1 MINIK
6 KVKPMF
12 NAIITTMN
20 RYEDDDSS
28 DTLIKN
34 TSGSLKEYQTVV
46 AIGGSVRDIK
56 VGDVVQ
62 IDPSRYAQKQH
73 REDSLK
79 NGIVSDNPVMSYNF
93 KTILIDGEQCLLL
106 YDSDISYIIEEYEEV
121 EESSTADK
129 ELELDFPT
137 TKLN

>member
-20 RYEDDDSS
+20 RYEDDDDS

-46 AIGGSVRDIK
+46 AVGGSVRDIK
-56 VGDVVQ
+56 VGDIVQ

-73 REDSLK
+73 KEDSLK

-121 EESSTADK
+121 NEPCTTSQ
-129 ELELDFPT
+129 ELELDFPN

>member
-20 RYEDDDSS
+20 RYEDDDDS

-46 AIGGSVRDIK
+46 AVGGSVRDIK

-73 REDSLK
+73 KEDSLK

-93 KTILIDGEQCLLL
+93 KTVLIDGEQYLLL

-121 EESSTADK
+121 NEPSTTSQ
-129 ELELDFPT
+129 ELELDFPA

>member
-20 RYEDDDSS
+20 RYEDDDDS

-46 AIGGSVRDIK
+46 AVGGSVRDIK

-73 REDSLK
+73 KEDSLK

-93 KTILIDGEQCLLL
+93 KTVLIDGEQCLLL

-121 EESSTADK
+121 NESSTTSQ
-129 ELELDFPT
+129 ELELDFPA

>member
-56 VGDVVQ
+56 VGEVVQ
-62 IDPSRYAQKQH
+62 IDPSRSAQKQH

-93 KTILIDGEQCLLL
+93 KTIIIDGEQCLLL

>member
-46 AIGGSVRDIK
+46 AVGGSVRDIK

-79 NGIVSDNPVMSYNF
+79 NGIVSDNPIMSYNF
-93 KTILIDGEQCLLL
+93 KTILIDGEECLLL

-121 EESSTADK
+121 EESSAANK

-137 TKLN
+137 TQLN

>member
-12 NAIITTMN
+12 NAIITTLN

-46 AIGGSVRDIK
+46 AVGGSVRDIK

>member
-20 RYEDDDSS
+20 RYEDDDDS

-46 AIGGSVRDIK
+46 AVGDSVRDIK

-73 REDSLK
+73 KEDSLK

-121 EESSTADK
+121 NESSTTNK

-137 TKLN
+137 AKLN

>member
-20 RYEDDDSS
+20 RYEDDDDS

-46 AIGGSVRDIK
+46 AVGGSVRDIK

-73 REDSLK
+73 KEDSLK

-93 KTILIDGEQCLLL
+93 KTVLIDGEQCLLL

-121 EESSTADK
+121 NEPSTTSQ
-129 ELELDFPT
+129 ELELDFPA

>member
-1 MINIK
+1 MMNIK

-20 RYEDDDSS
+20 RYEDDDNS

-46 AIGGSVRDIK
+46 AVGGSVRDIK

>member
-20 RYEDDDSS
+20 RYEDDDDS

-46 AIGGSVRDIK
+46 AVGGSVRDIK

-73 REDSLK
+73 KEDSLK

-93 KTILIDGEQCLLL
+93 KTVLIDGEQCLLL

-121 EESSTADK
+121 NEPSTTSQ

>member
-1 MINIK
+1 MMNIK

-46 AIGGSVRDIK
+46 AVGGSVRDIK

>member
-20 RYEDDDSS
+20 RYEDDDDS

-46 AIGGSVRDIK
+46 AIGGSVREIK

-73 REDSLK
+73 KEDSLK

-93 KTILIDGEQCLLL
+93 KTVLIDGEQCLLL

-121 EESSTADK
+121 NEPSTTSQ

-137 TKLN
+137 AKLN

>member
-1 MINIK
+1 MNIK

-20 RYEDDDSS
+20 RYEDDDNS

-46 AIGGSVRDIK
+46 AVGGSVRDIK

-93 KTILIDGEQCLLL
+93 KTILIGGEQCLLL

>member
-34 TSGSLKEYQTVV
+34 TSGSLKDYQTVV
-46 AIGGSVRDIK
+46 AVGGSVRDIK
-56 VGDVVQ
+56 AGDVVQ

-121 EESSTADK
+121 EEPSAANK

>member
-46 AIGGSVRDIK
+46 AVGGSVRDIK
-56 VGDVVQ
+56 IGDVVK

-121 EESSTADK
+121 EESSTTSQ
-129 ELELDFPT
+129 ELELDFPA

>member
-20 RYEDDDSS
+20 RYEDDDNS

-34 TSGSLKEYQTVV
+34 TSGSLKEYQTIV
-46 AIGGSVRDIK
+46 AVGGSVRDIK

-73 REDSLK
+73 KEDSLK

-93 KTILIDGEQCLLL
+93 KTVLIDGEQCLLL

-121 EESSTADK
+121 NESSTTSQ
-129 ELELDFPT
+129 ELELDFPA

>member
-20 RYEDDDSS
+20 RYEDDDDS

-46 AIGGSVRDIK
+46 AVGGSVRDIK
-56 VGDVVQ
+56 VGDIVQ

-73 REDSLK
+73 KEDSLK

-93 KTILIDGEQCLLL
+93 KTVLIDGEQCLLL

-121 EESSTADK
+121 NEPSTTSQ

>member
-1 MINIK
+1 MMNIK

-20 RYEDDDSS
+20 RYEDDDDS

-46 AIGGSVRDIK
+46 AVGGSVRDIK

-73 REDSLK
+73 KEDSLK

-93 KTILIDGEQCLLL
+93 KTVLIDGEQCLLL

-121 EESSTADK
+121 NESSTTSQ
-129 ELELDFPT
+129 ELELDFPA

>member
-20 RYEDDDSS
+20 RYEDDDNS

-46 AIGGSVRDIK
+46 AVGGSVRDIK

-73 REDSLK
+73 KEDSLK

-121 EESSTADK
+121 NESSTTNK

>member
-20 RYEDDDSS
+20 RYEDDDNS

-46 AIGGSVRDIK
+46 AVGGSVRDIK

-73 REDSLK
+73 KEDSLK

-93 KTILIDGEQCLLL
+93 KTILIDGEECLLL
-106 YDSDISYIIEEYEEV
+106 YDSDISYIIEEYV
-121 EESSTADK
+121 EINESPTTNK

-137 TKLN
+137 AKLN

>member
-20 RYEDDDSS
+20 RYEDDDDS

-46 AIGGSVRDIK
+46 AVGGSVRDIK
-56 VGDVVQ
+56 VGDIVQ

-73 REDSLK
+73 KEDSLK

-93 KTILIDGEQCLLL
+93 KTVLIDGEQCLLL

-121 EESSTADK
+121 NESSTTSQ
-129 ELELDFPT
+129 ELELDFPA

>member
-1 MINIK
+1 MMNIK

>member
-20 RYEDDDSS
+20 RYEDDDDS

-46 AIGGSVRDIK
+46 AVGGSVRDIK

-73 REDSLK
+73 KEDSLK

-93 KTILIDGEQCLLL
+93 KTVLIDGEQCLLL

-121 EESSTADK
+121 NEPSATSQ
-129 ELELDFPT
+129 ELELDFPA

>member
-20 RYEDDDSS
+20 RYEDDDDS

-46 AIGGSVRDIK
+46 AVGGNVRDIK

>member
-12 NAIITTMN
+12 NAVITTMN
-20 RYEDDDSS
+20 RYEDDDDS

-34 TSGSLKEYQTVV
+34 TSGSLKEYQTVIAV
-46 AIGGSVRDIK
+46 GGSVRDIK

-73 REDSLK
+73 KEDSLK

-93 KTILIDGEQCLLL
+93 KTVLIDGEQCLLL

-121 EESSTADK
+121 NEPSTTSQ
-129 ELELDFPT
+129 ELELDFPA

>member
-46 AIGGSVRDIK
+46 AVGGSVRDIK
-56 VGDVVQ
+56 VGDMVQ

-73 REDSLK
+73 KEDSLK

-121 EESSTADK
+121 NEPSTTSQ

>member
-20 RYEDDDSS
+20 RYEDDDDS

-46 AIGGSVRDIK
+46 AVGGSVRDIK
-56 VGDVVQ
+56 VGDIVQ

-73 REDSLK
+73 KEDSLK

-93 KTILIDGEQCLLL
+93 KTVLIDGEQCLLL

-121 EESSTADK
+121 NEPSTTSQ

-137 TKLN
+137 IKLN

>member
-46 AIGGSVRDIK
+46 AVGGSVRDIK

-62 IDPSRYAQKQH
+62 IDPSRYAKKQH

-121 EESSTADK
+121 NESSTTNK

>member
-20 RYEDDDSS
+20 RYEDDDDS

-46 AIGGSVRDIK
+46 AVGGSVRDIK

-73 REDSLK
+73 KEDSLK

-93 KTILIDGEQCLLL
+93 KTILIDGEECLLL
-106 YDSDISYIIEEYEEV
+106 YDSDISYIIEEYV
-121 EESSTADK
+121 EINESSTANK

>member
-20 RYEDDDSS
+20 RYEDDDDS

-73 REDSLK
+73 KEDSLK

-93 KTILIDGEQCLLL
+93 KTVLIDGEQCLLL

-121 EESSTADK
+121 NESSTTSQ
-129 ELELDFPT
+129 ELELDFPA

>member
-12 NAIITTMN
+12 NAVITTMN
-20 RYEDDDSS
+20 RYEDDDDS

-46 AIGGSVRDIK
+46 AIGGSVREIK
-56 VGDVVQ
+56 VGDIVQ

-73 REDSLK
+73 KEDSLK

-93 KTILIDGEQCLLL
+93 KTVLIDGEQCLLL

-121 EESSTADK
+121 NESSTTSQ
-129 ELELDFPT
+129 ELELDFPA

>member
-20 RYEDDDSS
+20 RYEDDDDS

-46 AIGGSVRDIK
+46 AVGGNVRDIK

-93 KTILIDGEQCLLL
+93 KTVLIDGEQCLLL

>member
-20 RYEDDDSS
+20 RYEDDDDS

-46 AIGGSVRDIK
+46 AVGGSVRDIK

-73 REDSLK
+73 KEDSLK

-93 KTILIDGEQCLLL
+93 KTILIDGEECLLL
-106 YDSDISYIIEEYEEV
+106 YDSDISYIIEEYV
-121 EESSTADK
+121 EINESPTTNK

>member
-46 AIGGSVRDIK
+46 AVGGSVRDIK
-56 VGDVVQ
+56 VGDMVQ

-73 REDSLK
+73 KEDSLK

-93 KTILIDGEQCLLL
+93 KTIIIDGEECLLL

-121 EESSTADK
+121 DESSTTNK
-129 ELELDFPT
+129 ELELDFPA

>member
-46 AIGGSVRDIK
+46 AVGGSVRDIK

-79 NGIVSDNPVMSYNF
+79 NGIVSDNPVMNYNF

-121 EESSTADK
+121 EEPSAANK

>member
-20 RYEDDDSS
+20 RYEDDDDS

-46 AIGGSVRDIK
+46 AVGGSVRDIK

-73 REDSLK
+73 KEDSLK

-93 KTILIDGEQCLLL
+93 KTVLIDGEQCLLL

-121 EESSTADK
+121 NEPSTTNQ
-129 ELELDFPT
+129 ELELDFPA

>member
-20 RYEDDDSS
+20 RYEGDDDS

-46 AIGGSVRDIK
+46 AVGGSVRDIK

-73 REDSLK
+73 KEDSLK

-93 KTILIDGEQCLLL
+93 KTVLIDGEQCLLL
-106 YDSDISYIIEEYEEV
+106 YDNDISYIIEEYEEV
-121 EESSTADK
+121 NESSTTSQ
-129 ELELDFPT
+129 ELELDFPA

>member
-20 RYEDDDSS
+20 RYEDDDDS

-46 AIGGSVRDIK
+46 AVGGSVRDIK
-56 VGDVVQ
+56 VGDTVQ

-73 REDSLK
+73 KEDSLK

-93 KTILIDGEQCLLL
+93 KTVLIDGEQCLLL

-121 EESSTADK
+121 NESSTTSQ
-129 ELELDFPT
+129 ELELDFPA

>member
-46 AIGGSVRDIK
+46 AVGGSVRDIK

-121 EESSTADK
+121 DESSTANK

>member
-20 RYEDDDSS
+20 RYEDDDDS

-46 AIGGSVRDIK
+46 AVGGNVRDIK

-79 NGIVSDNPVMSYNF
+79 NGVVSDNPVMSYNF
-93 KTILIDGEQCLLL
+93 KTVLIDGEQCLLL

-121 EESSTADK
+121 NEPSTTSQ

-137 TKLN
+137 IKLN